1 MILICDWC
9 QIVTVR
15 IVKIPSSDFY
25 VQDKT
30 LHTINSYVNIC
41 IDCLLNGMERNEI

>member
-9 QIVTVR
+9 QIVTTQ

-25 VQDKT
+25 VQDLT
-30 LHTINSYVNIC
+30 LHTTKSFVNIC
-41 IDCLLNGMERNEI
+41 TDCLLNGMERNE